1 MDDVLV
7 QLQVIFRRL
16 RLVALCCCLVLSV
29 GLWYYCYARPIYK
42 AVSSAE
48 CVFFEDKTVDQRVFT
63 RRNGLQEL
71 RNELPSRNISELAA
85 KRLGINMGFHG
96 IMQKYINRV
105 RVYQD
110 MGAENYTRS
119 KVQIEVLS
127 YDKEFGEKW
136 AEAIVEEFKTH
147 RELKRDAK
155 FDNTAG
161 NLIPERNEVAA
172 TLDNL
177 KKSKLQLEDD
187 LQIAKLNIEHNELR
201 VLPRD
206 ITITERLVEE
216 MEKVLSRLNV
226 EGLTLKER
234 FSILSTHDVN
244 NQLGGFVEGLE
255 NVKDKLDK
263 REKTVVITPQDV
275 KQDDEWI
282 RLDQEYETA
291 VDEYN
296 KLQLKFG
303 PQHPKLKEVT
313 ARVDDLYKKLNAKYD
328 QSLRTFQLSY
338 AQKIEKLNNAK
349 NLMPRY
355 KAVARQ
361 LEEAKRQVRDID
373 RRIIEN
379 QRRYD
384 NLVKRINSITTAYD
398 NDNIISIDYIGLKEV
413 SHGSISPNK
422 GKLLIYCAGGALLLG
437 ISMAYLI
444 EYMDSS
450 VKAPENV
457 ELELQI
463 FGLGIVP
470 ELNAKGDVDML
481 QVHEAFPMF
490 KESFRVIRTNLILR
504 RDEMG
509 RGQVLML
516 SSSMPQEG
524 KSLCSLELARSF
536 AELGE
541 RTLLIDADLR
551 RGKQTR
557 KLTGKKVAGL
567 ADFLT
572 GKAQVEPVQFEENL
586 DFLPAGH
593 YSSQAIESLGG
604 QSFSALLMGFRM
616 QYTQIVIDGPPLLGL
631 PDVFMMKESLDG
643 MVVVVSAGHTA
654 FPQLRLAVGQV
665 QKSRIPIHGFILNRV
680 NFSTGGKYYRY
691 YYRNYEYYN
700 QGLEGSTAIIPP
712 TR

>member
-16 RLVALCCCLVLSV
+16 RLVVLCCSLVLAV
-29 GLWYYCYARPIYK
+29 GLLYYCYARPIYK

-71 RNELPSRNISELAA
+71 RNELPGRNISELAA
-85 KRLGINMGFHG
+85 KRLGINMGFQG

-110 MGAENYTRS
+110 MGAENLTRS

-127 YDKEFGEKW
+127 YDQEFGEKW
-136 AEAIVEEFKTH
+136 AEAIVEEFKIH
-147 RELKRDAK
+147 RERKRDAT

-161 NLIPERNEVAA
+161 NLIPERNEVAVI
-172 TLDNL
+172 LDNL
-177 KKSKLQLEDD
+177 KKTKLQLEED

-206 ITITERLVEE
+206 ITITERVVEE
-216 MEKVLSRLNV
+216 MEKVLSRLN
-226 EGLTLKER
+226 EKGLTLKEK
-234 FSILSTHDVN
+234 FSILSTFDVKN
-244 NQLGGFVEGLE
+244 KLGGVVSGIDKI
-255 NVKDKLDK
+255 KDKLDK
-263 REKTVVITPQDV
+263 RENTVVITPQDV

-282 RLDQEYETA
+282 KLDQEYEA
-291 VDEYN
+291 LKAEYER
-296 KLQLKFG
+296 LQLTFG
-303 PQHPKLKEVT
+303 PQHPKMKAVT
-313 ARVDDLYKKLNAKYD
+313 AKVDELYKKLLAKYD
-328 QSLRTFQLSY
+328 QSLRSFELSY
-338 AQKIEKLNNAK
+338 AQKIEELNNAK
-349 NLMPRY
+349 NLIPRY
-355 KAVARQ
+355 KAVTRQ
-361 LEEAKRQVRDID
+361 LEDARRQVRDID
-373 RRIIEN
+373 RKITDNE
-379 QRRYD
+379 RRYAK
-384 NLVKRINSITTAYD
+384 LVQRIDSITTAFD
-398 NDNIISIDYIGLKEV
+398 NDNIISIDYIGLKDV

-470 ELNAKGDVDML
+470 ELNAKGDVDLL

-490 KESFRVIRTNLILR
+490 KESFRVIRTNLALR

-509 RGQVLML
+509 KGQVIML

-604 QSFSALLMGFRM
+604 QSFTALLMGFRM
-616 QYTQIVIDGPPLLGL
+616 QYDQIVIDAPPLLGL

-665 QKSRIPIHGFILNRV
+665 QKSKIPIHGFILNRV

-712 TR
+712 AR

>member
-1 MDDVLV
+1 MDDILV
-7 QLQVIFRRL
+7 QLQVIFRRF
-16 RLVALCCCLVLSV
+16 RLVALCCCLVLAV
-29 GLWYYCYARPIYK
+29 GLLYYCYARPIYK

-48 CVFFEDKTVDQRVFT
+48 CVFFEDKTVDQRPFT

-71 RNELPSRNISELAA
+71 SNDLPGRNISELAA

-110 MGAENYTRS
+110 MGAENLTRS

-127 YDKEFGEKW
+127 YDQEFGEKW
-136 AEAIVEEFKTH
+136 AEAIVEEFKVH
-147 RELKRDAK
+147 RERKRDAK

-161 NLIPERNEVAA
+161 NLILERNEVAVI
-172 TLDNL
+172 LDNL

-201 VLPRD
+201 VLPRN
-206 ITITERLVEE
+206 ITITERKVEE
-216 MEKVLSRLNV
+216 MEKVLSRLNE

-234 FSILSTHDVN
+234 FSILSTFDITN
-244 NQLGGFVEGLE
+244 ELGGFVIGLE
-255 NVKDKLDK
+255 KVKDKLDK
-263 REKTVVITPQDV
+263 REDTVVITPQDV
-275 KQDDEWI
+275 KPDDEWI

-291 VDEYN
+291 IAEYE

-303 PQHPKLKEVT
+303 PQHPKMKEVK
-313 ARVDDLYKKLNAKYD
+313 ARVDELYKKLIAKYD
-328 QSLRTFQLSY
+328 QSLRAFQLSY
-338 AQKIEKLNNAK
+338 AKKIEKLNNAK
-349 NLMPRY
+349 NLIPRY
-355 KAVARQ
+355 KAVTRQ
-361 LEEAKRQVRDID
+361 LEDAKRQVRDID
-373 RRIIEN
+373 RKITEN

-413 SHGSISPNK
+413 SSGSIYPNK

-470 ELNAKGDVDML
+470 ELNAKGDVDLL

-490 KESFRVIRTNLILR
+490 KESFRVIRTNLKLR

-509 RGQVLML
+509 KGQVIML

-541 RTLLIDADLR
+541 RTLLIDGDLR

-557 KLTGKKVAGL
+557 KLNGKKVAGL

-616 QYTQIVIDGPPLLGL
+616 QYDQIVIDGPPLLGL

-700 QGLEGSTAIIPP
+700 QGLEGTTAIIPP

>member
-1 MDDVLV
+1 MIL
-7 QLQVIFRRL
+7 
-16 RLVALCCCLVLSV
+16 
-29 GLWYYCYARPIYK
+29 
-42 AVSSAE
+42 
-48 CVFFEDKTVDQRVFT
+48 
-63 RRNGLQEL
+63 
-71 RNELPSRNISELAA
+71 
-85 KRLGINMGFHG
+85 
-96 IMQKYINRV
+96 
-105 RVYQD
+105 
-110 MGAENYTRS
+110 
-119 KVQIEVLS
+119 
-127 YDKEFGEKW
+127 
-136 AEAIVEEFKTH
+136 
-147 RELKRDAK
+147 
-155 FDNTAG
+155 
-161 NLIPERNEVAA
+161 ERNEVAVI
-172 TLDNL
+172 LDNL

-201 VLPRD
+201 VLPRN
-206 ITITERLVEE
+206 ITITERKVEE
-216 MEKVLSRLNV
+216 MEKVLSRLNE

-234 FSILSTHDVN
+234 FSILSTFDITN
-244 NQLGGFVEGLE
+244 ELGGFVIGLE
-255 NVKDKLDK
+255 KVKDKLDK
-263 REKTVVITPQDV
+263 REDTVVITPQDV
-275 KQDDEWI
+275 KPDDEWI

-291 VDEYN
+291 IAEYE

-303 PQHPKLKEVT
+303 PQHPKMKEVK
-313 ARVDDLYKKLNAKYD
+313 ARVDELYKKLIAKYD
-328 QSLRTFQLSY
+328 QSLRAFQLSY
-338 AQKIEKLNNAK
+338 AKKIEKLNNAK
-349 NLMPRY
+349 NLIPRY
-355 KAVARQ
+355 KAVTRQ
-361 LEEAKRQVRDID
+361 LEDAKRQVRDID
-373 RRIIEN
+373 RKITEN

-413 SHGSISPNK
+413 SSGSIYPNK

-470 ELNAKGDVDML
+470 ELNAKGDVDLL

-490 KESFRVIRTNLILR
+490 KESFRVIRTNLKLR

-509 RGQVLML
+509 KGQVIML

-541 RTLLIDADLR
+541 RTLLIDGDLR

-557 KLTGKKVAGL
+557 KLNGKKVAGL

-616 QYTQIVIDGPPLLGL
+616 QYDQIVIDGPPLLGL

-700 QGLEGSTAIIPP
+700 QGLEGTTAIIPP